1 MNSVSQFSNSAT
13 WTLGL
18 FTLWTFHFM
27 NFLLYE
33 LSNFM
38 NSVYSSAQSA
48 GVCFPLISQ
57 IFADFFFCVHL
68 RNLRDTFY
76 FQTLWTFHFVQTQGP
91 ASLRLLQHGYFM
103 NFLLYELSTLW
114 TQFQQFS
121 NSAFLQLTFAHSQNP
136 PNKISSHI
144 LNTIVNSKLST
155 IKKSNSL
162 WNNPVIY

>member
-1 MNSVSQFSNSAT
+1 MNFQ
-13 WTLGL
+13 
-18 FTLWTFHFM
+18 TLWTQFIHLRNLQEFV
-27 NFLLYE
+27 
-33 LSNFM
+33 SRW
-38 NSVYSSAQSA
+38 SHRSSLTSFSA
-48 GVCFPLISQ
+48 FICAICGTPYI
-57 IFADFFFCVHL
+57 AEFFFCVHP

-114 TQFQQFS
+114 THFQQFS